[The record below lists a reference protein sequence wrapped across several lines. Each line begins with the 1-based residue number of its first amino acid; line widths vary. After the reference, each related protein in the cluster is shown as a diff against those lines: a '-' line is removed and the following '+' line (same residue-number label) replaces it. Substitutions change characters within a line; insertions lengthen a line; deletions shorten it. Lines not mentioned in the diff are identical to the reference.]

1 MKKPFSATLV
11 AVAMIAGSFVVT
23 PVSAQRG
30 VTAGVPAPGH
40 WPVPYEASR
49 GPYDEFGGCEWV
61 NQRFWD
67 GHGWR
72 ARRVRV
78 CG

>member
-61 NQRFWD
+61 NQRF
-67 GHGWR
+67 
-72 ARRVRV
+72 
-78 CG
+78 